1 MSDNNYSQ
9 ANNQTT
15 NPNDFIDSTPKWEGV
30 SSDANWD
37 DDGNDVSNGN
47 GSSSGTNVSNNNQI
61 DNSQGQ
67 TQGQTQGTVLNVSDI
82 TEEYPV
88 TKQVE
93 TITPTSS
100 NNAEQNQNKN
110 NQFNNLQQNLPQNNN
125 PINNPS
131 TSYEANNQDNNQTY
145 NTALQGDGDIAPFTL
160 DDVNKANS
168 DEEMPEEEVI
178 LPTKN
183 DDASLKN
190 QVKKATSPGGRL
202 SLRIAG
208 VGILTLIVVFIYLA
222 VESSDPK
229 ANTQDKVASNKVRP
243 AKNLKSEL
251 NSNFSSPDMGNCPE
265 PVTTKV
271 EKELPMPVETPPPVI
286 INTPPEPN
294 PIILPP
300 PEPVIIEKEVEQPRQ
315 FAFRMRAGDE
325 TLKRYDQEKTK
336 SNTPI
341 TTNVAINKIK
351 VPRGTVIPLMM
362 LQPFRSDIPTT
373 VKCQIVSDVKNSKG
387 EILVSSGNVAFVPF
401 SPFRNDKRV
410 FNQADR
416 PATITLEDGQ
426 EIQLIGTAVDRS
438 GGIGVQGKL
447 IKRGDASIPK
457 RIGRTMARVLT
468 FGAASSVGGVGGG
481 VIAEAGNS
489 AVDGSYYYTAPTDSY
504 VDVPLGTVF
513 FFNVASN
520 PSNSNN
526 SSNLNN

>member
-1 MSDNNYSQ
+1 MSDNNSYNP
-9 ANNQTT
+9 ANAQTT
-15 NPNDFIDSTPKWEGV
+15 NPNDFLDSTPKWEGV
-30 SSDANWD
+30 SSNANWD
-37 DDGNDVSNGN
+37 DGSNDVGNAGSNA
-47 GSSSGTNVSNNNQI
+47 GTNKNQNQI
-61 DNSQGQ
+61 DNSANNQGNQ
-67 TQGQTQGTVLNVSDI
+67 ANKGTILNVSDV
-82 TEEYPV
+82 TEEYPELKQAKTANPTTVAV
-88 TKQVE
+88 T
-93 TITPTSS
+93 T
-100 NNAEQNQNKN
+100 NNTE
-110 NQFNNLQQNLPQNNN
+110 QNLPQNDNQ
-125 PINNPS
+125 INNAS
-131 TSYEANNQDNNQTY
+131 TGYYEANQGNNQDNNQTY
-145 NTALQGDGDIAPFTL
+145 NAALQDGNVGDIPDFTP
-160 DDVNKANS
+160 DDVNKSNP
-168 DEEMPEEEVI
+168 DEEMLEEESV
-178 LPTKN
+178 LPNKN

-190 QVKKATSPGGRL
+190 KVKDATSPGGRL

-208 VGILTLIVVFIYLA
+208 VGILTIFAVMIYLA
-222 VESSDPK
+222 VQSADPK

-251 NSNFSSPDMGNCPE
+251 SSNFSSPDMGNCPE

-294 PIILPP
+294 PIVLPP

-341 TTNVAINKIK
+341 TTSVAINKVKI
-351 VPRGTVIPLMM
+351 PRGTMIPLMM

-373 VKCQIVSDVKNSKG
+373 VKCQIVSDVKNNKG
-387 EILVSSGNVAFVPF
+387 EILVSAGSVAFVPF
-401 SPFRNDKRV
+401 APFRNDKRA
-410 FNQADR
+410 FNQVDR

-481 VIAEAGNS
+481 VISEAGNS
-489 AVDGSYYYTAPTDSY
+489 AVDGSYFYTAPTDSY

-520 PSNSNN
+520 PSSSNNSTNSNN
-526 SSNLNN
+526 